1 MADNT
6 HFPSDV
12 VQAIKDSESVQ
23 EVILD
28 ELSYTNRPVYLPPAE
43 ATLKP
48 IEVSTLTGLNHYRQM
63 LYAEPLFIHVVSP
76 IQAELISHPGGRHR
90 KRDCHIFANC
100 SDILG
105 KGFRFGEWY
114 DVETFIIN
122 LQAQFVDTTTR
133 AALLSV
139 VGNLA
144 SENVQTLADDGV
156 TQVVETRQ
164 GIARRSSSTVPNP
177 IVLAPY
183 RTFPE
188 IDQPTSEF
196 VFRLK
201 QGRDGEM
208 PRAALF
214 EADGGQWKLEAIER
228 IAAWL
233 ASEMEG
239 TDAAGTVI
247 LA

>member
-1 MADNT
+1 MTDNT
-6 HFPSDV
+6 HFTSDV
-12 VQAIKDSESVQ
+12 VQAIKDSEGIQ
-23 EVILD
+23 EVIID
-28 ELSYTNRPVYLPPAE
+28 DLSYTNRPVHLPPAE
-43 ATLKP
+43 PTLKA
-48 IEVSTLTGLNHYRQM
+48 IGVVTLTGLLDYREMLHGESLFVHVESPTSAHLLSTAEGRYRQRDRHV
-63 LYAEPLFIHVVSP
+63 YA
-76 IQAELISHPGGRHR
+76 
-90 KRDCHIFANC
+90 DCTTVI
-100 SDILG
+100 G
-105 KGFRFGEWY
+105 KGFRFGEWL

-122 LQAQFVDTTTR
+122 LQSQFVDTENR

-156 TQVVETRQ
+156 IQVVETRQ
-164 GIARRSSSTVPNP
+164 GIARRGAATVPNP
-177 IVLAPY
+177 ISLQPY

-188 IDQPTSEF
+188 VDQPASEF

-233 ASEMEG
+233 AGEMEG
-239 TDAAGTVI
+239 TDSAGTVI